1 MTVRKR
7 NSFDVPVNGISE
19 RYMSMDELLRAFRSC
34 KNSDPETARTI
45 AEYACD
51 CGSIQAKLEYS
62 NFLRI
67 IPKNANTQ
75 TELYKKAELFLLE
88 LLNILDMPSKITAS
102 VALELGDL
110 YADCLHRPVGA
121 LSLYLYAKRLGATV
135 EDYKL
140 KELQGKMEKMDVN
153 HLGSNCVDA
162 LRLGR
167 ELHRSSG
174 APKLTELFLREA
186 VDKAAEELS
195 AGKRGAKNLYG
206 QACLA
211 LGDFYDSQ
219 ISSCAAHER
228 TAYRVERDRMYSEA
242 KGNGHPEYL
251 SRADSVR

>member
-1 MTVRKR
+1 MENRSKW
-7 NSFDVPVNGISE
+7 SFDIPVEGICE
-19 RYMSMDELLRAFRSC
+19 RYMTMDELMKAFYSFQ
-34 KNSDPETARTI
+34 NTDPETANEMI
-45 AEYACD
+45 ADAVQSGCA
-51 CGSIQAKLEYS
+51 SAKFEYS
-62 NFLRI
+62 KFLRRVPRLSI
-67 IPKNANTQ
+67 LRADRYN
-75 TELYKKAELFLLE
+75 KAEIMLLE
-88 LLNILDMPSKITAS
+88 LLNLLDAPTRFTAN

-121 LSLYLYAKRLGATV
+121 LSLYLQAKRLGAMV

-140 KELQGKMEKMDVN
+140 KELQKKMEKMDVN

-228 TAYRVERDRMYSEA
+228 TAYRSERDRMYAEA
-242 KGNGHPEYL
+242 KASGHPEYL

>member
-1 MTVRKR
+1 MKELKR
-7 NSFDVPVNGISE
+7 NPFDVPVDGISE
-19 RYMSMDELLRAFRSC
+19 RYMSMGELLRAFRSC
-34 KNSDPETARTI
+34 KTNDPETAQTM

-62 NFLRI
+62 NFLRTT
-67 IPKNANTQ
+67 PKLSMSQ
-75 TELYKKAELFLLE
+75 TERYKKAEQLLLE
-88 LLNILDMPSKITAS
+88 LLNLLDMSGKFTAN
-102 VALELGDL
+102 VALELGAL

-121 LSLYLYAKRLGATV
+121 LSLYLQAKRLGATV

-140 KELQGKMEKMDVN
+140 KELQRKMEKMDVN

-167 ELHRSSG
+167 ELHRSGG

-186 VDKAAEELS
+186 VDKAAEEMS

-206 QACLA
+206 QACLT

-219 ISSCAAHER
+219 ISGCAAHER

-242 KGNGHPEYL
+242 KANGHPEYL
-251 SRADSVR
+251 SRTDSVR